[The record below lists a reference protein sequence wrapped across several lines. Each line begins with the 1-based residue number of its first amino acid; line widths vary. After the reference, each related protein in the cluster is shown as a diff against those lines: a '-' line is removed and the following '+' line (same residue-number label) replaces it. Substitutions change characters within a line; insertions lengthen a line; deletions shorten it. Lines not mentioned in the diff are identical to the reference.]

1 MNETKTNKYILFI
14 LVLVLFFTKS
24 VLSAIPAMIFHLDM
38 NNLTGT
44 QSVLLNIYSNAFVL
58 LILILIYKASLK
70 KDLINFKNNF
80 SNYFYVSMK
89 IWIIGIVLMI
99 TFNLIIGMFTKSP
112 TSNNE
117 AALRN
122 LISYS
127 PYAMIVNTVLLS
139 PAVEEIVFRKSFRN
153 VFKNDLAFILISGI
167 VFGALHVILSI
178 KTATDFLYL
187 LPYCSLGLCFSY
199 MYYKTK
205 NIYAPIF
212 VHMLHNLITTLL
224 SIFYMVIVL
233 W

>member
-167 VFGALHVILSI
+167 FQGYTNPRGCNEKS
-178 KTATDFLYL
+178 
-187 LPYCSLGLCFSY
+187 
-199 MYYKTK
+199 
-205 NIYAPIF
+205 
-212 VHMLHNLITTLL
+212 
-224 SIFYMVIVL
+224 
-233 W
+233 